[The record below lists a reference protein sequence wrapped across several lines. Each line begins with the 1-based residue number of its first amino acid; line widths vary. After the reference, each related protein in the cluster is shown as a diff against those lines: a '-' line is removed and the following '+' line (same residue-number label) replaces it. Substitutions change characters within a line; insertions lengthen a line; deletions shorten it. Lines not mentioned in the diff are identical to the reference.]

1 MTKQR
6 QESHLVALF
15 RRYQDKIANVWA
27 EKVHSLP
34 GTRYN
39 QLPLREIRA
48 STLRGVAVVIE
59 FLATDSWDAMDAY
72 LMDVSAMRLQMEFDI
87 SEVIEALS
95 LLKEVAF
102 PIVWRAYPE
111 GATKAYEAVARLD
124 ACLRSVIARFSHLYA
139 EAMSRSLR
147 AQQERTALILDAA
160 EAANSTLR
168 LDQVLQRIVEKSKET
183 FGLGCA
189 LYLWEVERE
198 LLVPQ
203 IRSGFQGEDCLNA
216 FSEIELCSASSA
228 LLHDMLEHEEPIT
241 SYGWPVS
248 AGWSVSAGWP
258 VSADPAAIARA
269 LGLESA
275 LIVPIVLD
283 SQVFVAV
290 IGGRCLKEPHRFTEA
305 DIKLAQGMAN
315 AVGLAIKNAQ
325 LYERTRQQVAE
336 LEGLQRIMTA
346 LLQKLTLSEVLE
358 IVCREARQLTG
369 ATGCALFS
377 LQDEAWLQLVS
388 SGGSLKPP
396 ADCMPLEG
404 TLAGRAVLQGE
415 PLLINDAEAL
425 TRTSHPMLG
434 LESLLVIPLRR
445 EESIVG
451 VLDVTNK
458 PDGFTQGD
466 VRLLSLFAD
475 GAAIAIESTQLQQQ
489 AEQLAV
495 VEERQRL
502 ARELHDSVTQALY
515 SVTLY
520 AEATRMAMSA
530 GKQDVAVE
538 NLRELHR
545 MAREAM
551 IDMRTLIFEL
561 HPPALEEEGLVAAL
575 QARLAAV
582 EARAGLQTNICVEEA
597 AAVVAKGQLPLS
609 VEEELF
615 WIAVEALNNVVKHAD
630 AKQVKVF
637 YRIDT
642 GNVCLEIK
650 DDGVGFDPSE
660 ARQSGGMG
668 LRGMEE
674 RAQRIQGKLAIT
686 STPGQ
691 GTRVSVETEI

>member
-1 MTKQR
+1 M
-6 QESHLVALF
+6 ALL
-15 RRYQDKIANVWA
+15 RRHQDEIANVWA
-27 EKVHSLP
+27 EKAHSLL

-39 QLPLREIRA
+39 QLPLCEIRA
-48 STLRGVAVVIE
+48 STSRGVAAVIE
-59 FLATDSWDAMDAY
+59 FLATGSWDTIETY
-72 LMDVSAMRLQMEFDI
+72 LMNVSAMCLQMAFDI
-87 SEVIEALS
+87 SEVIAALS

-102 PIVWRAYPE
+102 PIIWQAYPGGSTE
-111 GATKAYEAVARLD
+111 AYEAVACLD
-124 ACLRSVIARFSHLYA
+124 AGLRPVIARLGYLYA

-189 LYLWEVERE
+189 LYLWEVERG

-203 IRSGFQGEDCLNA
+203 IRSGFQGEDCLHA
-216 FSEIELCSASSA
+216 FSAIELCSVSSA
-228 LLHDMLEHEEPIT
+228 LLHVMLEHEEPIT

-248 AGWSVSAGWP
+248 AGWRCRTALASV
-258 VSADPAAIARA
+258 DTDHTYDQAAMARA

-283 SQVFVAV
+283 SQIFVAV
-290 IGGRCLKEPHRFTEA
+290 IGGSRLKERHRFTEE
-305 DIKLAQGMAN
+305 DIRLAQGMAN

-336 LEGLQRIMTA
+336 LEGLQRITTA

-377 LQDEAWLQLVS
+377 LQDEAWLQLTS
-388 SGGSLKPP
+388 SGGSLEPP
-396 ADCMPLEG
+396 ADRMPLEG
-404 TLAGRAVLQGE
+404 TLAGRAVLSGE

-425 TRTSHPMLG
+425 TRTSHPMPD
-434 LESLLVIPLRR
+434 LESLLVIPLRLGK
-445 EESIVG
+445 SIVG
-451 VLDVTNK
+451 ALDVTNK
-458 PDGFTQGD
+458 PGGFTQDD
-466 VRLLSLFAD
+466 VRILSLFAD

-520 AEATRMAMSA
+520 AEATHMAMSA
-530 GKQDVAVE
+530 GKQDAAVE

-561 HPPALEEEGLVAAL
+561 HPPALEDEGFVAAL

-582 EARAGLQTNICVEEA
+582 EARAGLQTSICVEGA

-615 WIAVEALNNVVKHAD
+615 WIAVEALNNVIKHAD

-637 YRIDT
+637 YQIDA

-650 DDGVGFDPSE
+650 DDGVGFDLSK
-660 ARQSGGMG
+660 AKQRGGVG

-674 RAQRIQGKLAIT
+674 RAQRIRGKLDIV
-686 STPGQ
+686 SLPGQ
-691 GTRVSVETEI
+691 GTTVSVETKI